1 MNKLVI
7 TDAQKE
13 TLSKHL
19 PQIQRYIED
28 DDLDSL
34 LADLDDKITEVGFD
48 DNYDLNKLGLKLQ
61 RIYDEIYYQN

>member
-1 MNKLVI
+1 MSKLVI
-7 TDAQKE
+7 TDAQKD